1 MWVFVHKDWVLKNWW
16 FQIVMLDKSLE
27 SSLDGKEIKPVNP
40 KENQPWIFI
49 GRMAAEA
56 EAPILG
62 HLMRRAD
69 SLEKI
74 LIPRK
79 IKGKRRR
86 RWQRIQWLDGITDS
100 MDMNLIVGDS
110 GGQKSLACCSSWGRK
125 ESDTTEWLNNNKVG
139 QVYKHT
145 YKDEWAL

>member
-1 MWVFVHKDWVLKNWW
+1 
-16 FQIVMLDKSLE
+16 
-27 SSLDGKEIKPVNP
+27 
-40 KENQPWIFI
+40 
-49 GRMAAEA
+49 MAAEA

-125 ESDTTEWLNNNKVG
+125 ESDTTE
-139 QVYKHT
+139 
-145 YKDEWAL
+145 